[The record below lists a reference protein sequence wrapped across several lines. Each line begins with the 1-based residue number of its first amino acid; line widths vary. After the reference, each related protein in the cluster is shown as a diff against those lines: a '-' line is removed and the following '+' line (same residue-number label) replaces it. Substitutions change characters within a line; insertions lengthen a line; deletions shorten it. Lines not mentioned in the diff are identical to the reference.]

1 MSDRPDHGGGRP
13 KPGRN
18 GAGRARKKPGK
29 KKRPSGRGPVVGAA
43 SRKLAIDLLVRV
55 ERDGA
60 FVNAAVPAALD
71 GSDLGAADRRFVT
84 ELVYGT
90 TRMRR
95 ACDHLVDRFLL
106 GEVEPPIRA
115 ALRVG
120 TYQLVYLDTPPHA
133 AVAATVGAVTGRGRS
148 VVNAVLRK
156 VAAAPVEFPDRATE
170 LSYPNWIVRR
180 LTEELGGAEA
190 DTALRVMNRPVETAR
205 RDDGYTQDR
214 ASHLV
219 VAAVGAG
226 PDDLVIDTCA
236 APGGKA
242 TGLAL
247 SGARVVA
254 GDVRPARLRTAAR
267 TVARLGAD
275 VDLLIA
281 DGRHLPIRPGVA
293 DRVLVD
299 APCSGL
305 GSLRRRADARWRIDD
320 AAPERLAQLQI
331 ELVLAGLELL
341 RPGGELTYSV
351 CTLTGV
357 ESRGV
362 LDAVAARSN
371 SSVIDPP
378 GLPWLSRG
386 PVATLLPDGGDGM
399 MLFRLRRPD

>member
-1 MSDRPDHGGGRP
+1 MSERSGRGGGRHNP
-13 KPGRN
+13 GNKPRSG
-18 GAGRARKKPGK
+18 
-29 KKRPSGRGPVVGAA
+29 RPSKRKAVVGAA

-55 ERDGA
+55 DRDGA

-71 GSDLGAADRRFVT
+71 GSDLSPADRRFVT

-106 GEVEPPIRA
+106 GDVEPPIRA

-133 AVAATVGAVTGRGRS
+133 AVAATVGAVSGRGRS

-156 VAAAPVEFPDRATE
+156 VASAPVEFPDRATE
-170 LSYPNWIVRR
+170 LSYPDWIVRR
-180 LTEELGGAEA
+180 LTQELGGADA
-190 DTALRVMNRPVETAR
+190 DEALRAMNRPVETAR

-214 ASHLV
+214 ASQLV

-226 PDDLVIDTCA
+226 PGDLVIDTCA

-242 TGLAL
+242 TGLAAV
-247 SGARVVA
+247 GARVVA
-254 GDVRPARLRTAAR
+254 GDLRPSRVRTAAR
-267 TVARLGAD
+267 TVTRLGAD
-275 VDLLIA
+275 VGLVVA
-281 DGRHLPIRPGVA
+281 DGRRPPIRPGVA

-305 GSLRRRADARWRIDD
+305 GSLRRRADARWRIDA
-320 AAPERLAQLQI
+320 AAPVRLAELQV
-331 ELVLAGLELL
+331 ELVLAGLDLL

-351 CTLTGV
+351 CTLTGA

-362 LDAVAARSN
+362 LDTVAARS
-371 SSVIDPP
+371 SATVLDAPGPP
-378 GLPWLSRG
+378 WSSRG
-386 PVATLLPDGGDGM
+386 PVATLLPDEGDGM
-399 MLFRLRRPD
+399 MLFRLRRTA